1 MLEHILV
8 VEDDEFMR
16 MSLQTELELAG
27 YAVTVAE
34 NGERALELAS
44 LQHFDLV
51 VSDIRMPG
59 KDGLET
65 LSGLRELQPLAR
77 NILISGYADPD
88 APIKAVKLKVDDY
101 LMKPFSA
108 DEFLAAVKKA
118 LQVQLQELQRQR
130 QGRSWRRLW
139 LSSLRSM
146 ADLESHRRSAL
157 RLQSLARRAGLSVAR
172 LELLELVCWVLPL
185 ELELSASPEV
195 AELVEA
201 VRNDSQRLEARLIRQ
216 ALSQEE
222 LQIDDEKPD
231 PSPSSSALLALA
243 HSYADSGQNPLALQA
258 LERVLQHAPE
268 ASAWL
273 LHYRLTGQ
281 TESAQKALESS
292 RGAGLERLTAQALL
306 ALSRYEEALQLFSIY
321 QDLEGQCRCWLGLG
335 QAQLLAE
342 HLSPD
347 HRLWWEEPEK
357 LAQLLPSA
365 QGLEKLVERV
375 GERALSVLE
384 LWSASDKPLPL
395 RLNALDL
402 LALIDTAAA
411 RQLLASFGQSQVAAV
426 AAKSQLL
433 ASQNQTQQ
441 APQLQIYLLGR
452 LRFALGGALLDED
465 GLAAKKTR
473 GLLAYLAYHQGRHLS
488 EEVLMETFWPH
499 AGAKARHSLHNA
511 IYQIRKF
518 LKAHVGDALHSD
530 QGYRLDPHPQL
541 LVDTQQFQAHLKA
554 AEAAFASGDGALAA
568 SELKKAELLYGGD
581 FLEGTYEEWLETPR
595 QSLGERL
602 QQLLHSLASHFFG
615 QGRHDLALDYWRR
628 LLSRDNCH
636 EEAYQGAFSSL
647 LELGRPAEAV
657 RLYHQC
663 SATLRQELGVGPPP
677 RLVELY
683 LKATATPYLL

>member
-34 NGERALELAS
+34 NGERALQLAS
-44 LQHFDLV
+44 QQHFDLV

-88 APIKAVKLKVDDY
+88 APVKAVKLKVDDY

-118 LQVQLQELQRQR
+118 LQVQLQELQRER

-139 LSSLRSM
+139 LCSLRSLQ
-146 ADLESHRRSAL
+146 DLQTAQRNSVRI
-157 RLQSLARRAGLSVAR
+157 QGLARRAGLSPAR
-172 LELLELVCWVLPL
+172 IELLELACWVCPL
-185 ELELSASPEV
+185 DLNLKASPEV
-195 AELVEA
+195 EELVQA
-201 VRNDSQRLEARLIRQ
+201 VHSGSQRLEARLIRQ
-216 ALSQEE
+216 ALGPEE
-222 LQIDDEKPD
+222 LQIDEEQPD

-243 HSYADSGQNPLALQA
+243 HSYADSGQSELALQA
-258 LERVLQHAPE
+258 LERVLEQAPD
-268 ASAWL
+268 AAAWL
-273 LHYRLTGQ
+273 LHHRLSGQ
-281 TESAQKALESS
+281 LESAQKALEYSKV
-292 RGAGLERLTAQALL
+292 AGLERLTAQALL
-306 ALSRYEEALQLFSIY
+306 ALGQFEEALQLFSIY

-335 QAQLLAE
+335 QAQALVQ

-347 HRLWWEEPEK
+347 SRLWWELTEP
-357 LAQLLPSA
+357 LAKALQGA
-365 QGLEKLVERV
+365 TGLEDLVLRV
-375 GERALSVLE
+375 GERALGMLQ
-384 LWSASDKPLPL
+384 LWSDSQSPLQL
-395 RLNALDL
+395 RLKALDL
-402 LALIDTAAA
+402 LALLDTPAA
-411 RQLLASFGQSQVAAV
+411 RQLLSNLGQSQVAAV

-433 ASQNQTQQ
+433 AAQSQSQQ
-441 APQLQIYLLGR
+441 VPSLQVYLLGR
-452 LRFALGGALLDED
+452 LRFALGGALLEED

-473 GLLAYLAYHQGRHLS
+473 GLLAYLAYQQGRHLS

-518 LKAHVGDALHSD
+518 LKAYVGDVLYSD
-530 QGYRLDPHPQL
+530 QGYRLDFHPQL
-541 LVDTQQFQAHLKA
+541 VIDTSQFQAHLKA
-554 AEAAFASGDGALAA
+554 AEVAFQGADSALAA

-581 FLEGTYEEWLETPR
+581 FLEGLYEEWVIAPR
-595 QSLGERL
+595 QTLVDRL
-602 QQLLHSLASHFFG
+602 QQLLQSLAAHFAS
-615 QGRHDLALDYWRR
+615 QGRHEVSLDYWRR

-636 EEAYQGAFSSL
+636 EEAYQGAFLSL

-663 SATLRQELGVGPPP
+663 SASLRQELGVGPPP

-683 LKATATPYLL
+683 LKATAN